1 MMNEHI
7 VDYYKKNGDLRR
19 PKARANLRWPFTHT
33 KNAAANVCRKLF
45 CRKTPVN
52 TFVVDFLRH
61 K

>member
-33 KNAAANVCRKLF
+33 KNATANVCRK
-45 CRKTPVN
+45 TPAN